1 MRQILFSHEQTFVA
15 TYLNP
20 EAWMLK
26 QNEIGKERET
36 RSYSY
41 MELTKK
47 IIDFMEVVRKTVFTR
62 GLNYS
67 WVSESEEI
75 LFGDR

>member
-1 MRQILFSHEQTFVA
+1 MRQILFSHEQAFVA

-20 EAWMLK
+20 EAGMLK
-26 QNEIGKERET
+26 KNVIGKERET

-47 IIDFMEVVRKTVFTR
+47 ILTLWK
-62 GLNYS
+62 
-67 WVSESEEI
+67 
-75 LFGDR
+75 

>member
-1 MRQILFSHEQTFVA
+1 MRQILFSHEQAFVA

-20 EAWMLK
+20 EAGMLK
-26 QNEIGKERET
+26 KNVIGKERET

-47 IIDFMEVVRKTVFTR
+47 NIDFMEVVRKTVFTR

-67 WVSESEEI
+67 WVSESEEM

>member
-1 MRQILFSHEQTFVA
+1 MRQILFSHEQAFVA

-20 EAWMLK
+20 DAGMLK
-26 QNEIGKERET
+26 KNEIGKERET

-47 IIDFMEVVRKTVFTR
+47 NIDFMEVVRKTVFTR

-67 WVSESEEI
+67 WVSESEEM